1 VSDKNKENKIV
12 NSQMEASSSSLTPW
26 QKKHQEFMNTQG
38 EKTSWQLEQEEKQ
51 KELQSKDT
59 SKQNEEKSEK
69 IKNDKV
75 IHYKS
80 FQEKLPKL
88 KKQRNKKLI
97 KQLLLIFSVSAFS
110 IFIML
115 YFISPF
121 SKLEK
126 VEVLGAIN
134 LPKSEIIKAA
144 KLAENRGIL
153 RQFLRKSVYEKNIKK
168 FSPRIS
174 SAEIKFS
181 GINHFVIKLE
191 EYREIAYE
199 VDKKSKKYRPFL
211 STGKLMNELK
221 KRPKGDIPKL
231 KNFNSSEKRITSV
244 MKECLKLEDSLRLLI
259 TGITLTP
266 IPSNP
271 TLVVLSMKD
280 GNEIKISSEDI
291 SSRLNFYPKIVK
303 EMKEKGIVN
312 MEVGAYSYPFSKKK
326 DEEKRG
332 KNSDINDKEL
342 KRKTEEDDIA

>member
-1 VSDKNKENKIV
+1 VSDKNKENK
-12 NSQMEASSSSLTPW
+12 
-26 QKKHQEFMNTQG
+26 
-38 EKTSWQLEQEEKQ
+38 
-51 KELQSKDT
+51 
-59 SKQNEEKSEK
+59 NEEKSEE

-88 KKQRNKKLI
+88 KKQRNKKLL
-97 KQLLLIFSVSAFS
+97 KQLSLIFGVFVFS
-110 IFIML
+110 IFVML
-115 YFISPF
+115 YFVSPF

-134 LPKSEIIKAA
+134 LPKSEIIKAS
-144 KLAENRGIL
+144 KLAKNRGIL
-153 RQFLRKSVYEKNIKK
+153 RQFLRKRIYEKNIKK
-168 FSPRIS
+168 FSPRVS
-174 SAEIKFS
+174 SAKIKFS
-181 GINHFVIKLE
+181 KINCFVIELE

-199 VDKKSKKYRPFL
+199 VDKKSKKYRPIL

-221 KRPKGDIPKL
+221 KKPKRDIPKL
-231 KNFNSSEKRITSV
+231 KNFNSSEKKVTSV
-244 MKECLKLEDSLRLLI
+244 IKECSKLEDSLRLLI

-332 KNSDINDKEL
+332 KNSDISDKEL
-342 KRKTEEDDIA
+342 DRAMEENGIT